1 MGKYKLVY
9 NGMPIRLSAHGV
21 KMRWATLVEY
31 LRANRGEYLEFAGWR
46 FEFGYGLLYLRERRF
61 WGYYIPFS
69 GVKDKNILDV
79 GGGCGETAKFF
90 FDNGASNV
98 HVIENNPIC
107 ADYLRYNS
115 NMFSNLTYQ
124 IKNFEISDITE
135 KYDLVKL
142 DIEGYEIL
150 LLPHLDSLNVDI
162 ILESH
167 SVYIADRFLEKGFK
181 LLSGYRVDK
190 EIYGDAPQLCRLK
203 K

>member
-9 NGMPIRLSAHGV
+9 NGMPIRLSACGV

-31 LRANRGEYLEFAGWR
+31 LRANKGEYLEFAGWR

-69 GVKDKNILDV
+69 GVRGKNILDV

-115 NMFSNLTYQ
+115 NIFSNLTYQ
-124 IKNFEISDITE
+124 VKNFEICDITE

-142 DIEGYEIL
+142 DIEGYEMIL
-150 LLPHLDSLNVDI
+150 LPYLDCLNVDI
-162 ILESH
+162 IIESH
-167 SVYIADRFLEKGFK
+167 DNYITDMFIEKGFK
-181 LLSGYRVDK
+181 ILTNYK
-190 EIYGDAPQLCRLK
+190 TNKNIYGGVVQICRLK